1 MQFIHVSSL
10 ISSLIEEK
18 KQYDLKVFPNSRHGV
33 QGVQNLTYMEQVC
46 SNIIFAPVYTD
57 TRCMRDLDSST
68 STLPCSISTL
78 PCSSALAY
86 CNNQL
91 FTDYVIQHLKPLR
104 A

>member
-1 MQFIHVSSL
+1 MQFIHVSSF

-18 KQYDLKVFPNSRHGV
+18 KQYDLNVFPNSRHGV

-57 TRCMRDLDSST
+57 TRCMKDLDSST
-68 STLPCSISTL
+68 STL